1 MELFFRKYFW
11 VVNLLFLA
19 CAAYF
24 SSRIAGALI
33 ERQLQPPVSAMLSP
47 ERAKVVESTKK
58 AGVSPEALSK
68 LTGIEIPK
76 EQLSAEAAEEAER
89 QAAEARA
96 AEEKA
101 AAEGGAAAENEAL
114 ERSPLRAK
122 LLGTTLANVDEWSIA
137 TLLDMDASKSSPY
150 RIGDE
155 ILGAQIVGIELR
167 RVIVVNEGHREYIDA
182 TEPSGGTASKSGLK
196 PFPKKE
202 NKAPDVPDGS
212 GIRATAANTYEVP
225 RDELQK
231 AMDNMSQL
239 ASQARIVPSFK
250 NGESQGFK
258 IFAIKPNSLYTK
270 LGIQNGDII
279 KRVNGFDINSPD
291 KALELYSKLQ
301 NSNRIEIEFDRGG
314 TATRKTYNI
323 R

>member
-33 ERQLQPPVSAMLSP
+33 ERKLQPPVAAMLSP
-47 ERAKVVESTKK
+47 EKAKVVETAKK
-58 AGVSPEALSK
+58 GGVSPEALSK

-76 EQLSAEAAEEAER
+76 EQLSAEAAAEAER

-96 AEEKA
+96 AEEKSASEGGEA
-101 AAEGGAAAENEAL
+101 AADEVL
-114 ERSPLRAK
+114 ERSSLRAK
-122 LLGTTLANVDEWSIA
+122 LLGTTLANVAEWSIA
-137 TLLDMDASKSSPY
+137 TLLDMDASKASPY
-150 RIGDE
+150 RVDDE
-155 ILGAQIVGIELR
+155 ILGAKIVSIELR
-167 RVIVVNEGHREYIDA
+167 RVIVVNEGRREYIDA
-182 TEPSGGTASKSGLK
+182 TEPSGGSGRPAVK
-196 PFPKKE
+196 APPKKD
-202 NKAPDVPDGS
+202 NKSAEPSDAS

-301 NSNRIEIEFDRGG
+301 SSNRIEIEFERGN
-314 TATRKTYNI
+314 TAVRKTYNI

>member
-1 MELFFRKYFW
+1 MELLFRKYFW

-24 SSRIAGALI
+24 TSRIAGAII
-33 ERQLQPPVSAMLSP
+33 ERQLQPPVSAMLST
-47 ERAKVVESTKK
+47 ESAKVEEKAKK
-58 AGVSPEALSK
+58 SGVSPEALSK

-76 EQLSAEAAEEAER
+76 EQLSAEAAAEAER

-101 AAEGGAAAENEAL
+101 GADDGGEGSDEAL
-114 ERSPLRAK
+114 ERSSLRAK
-122 LLGTTLANVDEWSIA
+122 LLGTTLANVAEWSIA
-137 TLLDMDASKSSPY
+137 SLLDMEASKASPY
-150 RIGDE
+150 RVGDE
-155 ILGAQIVGIELR
+155 ILGAKIVGIELR
-167 RVIVVNEGHREYIDA
+167 RVIVLNEGKREYIDA
-182 TEPSGGTASKSGLK
+182 TEPSGGGRPAGRT
-196 PFPKKE
+196 PPKKE
-202 NKAPDVPDGS
+202 NKPAEAPDGS